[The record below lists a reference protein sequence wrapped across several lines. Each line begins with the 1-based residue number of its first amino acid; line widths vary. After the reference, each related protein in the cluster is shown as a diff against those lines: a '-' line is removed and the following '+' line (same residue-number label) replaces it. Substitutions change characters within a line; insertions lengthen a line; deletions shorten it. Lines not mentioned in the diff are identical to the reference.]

1 MFIDKFNKTLN
12 IGDFV
17 YAACSDHII
26 LGIIESFTHTTIS
39 IKYKYT
45 YGTGTQILD
54 YNSVIKIENPEI
66 VLKQDPDYS
75 QQYYDLVNFQLA
87 TIPLEF
93 RYVLANY
100 GTIYK
105 LHKVKTIQEV
115 RQLRDTSKGTPVL
128 YAVIKN
134 NKLNWTSYYTV
145 TRNLLTESK
154 LIKYGI
160 DPNILDTPI
169 TLP

>member
-1 MFIDKFNKTLN
+1 MAK
-12 IGDFV
+12 
-17 YAACSDHII
+17 
-26 LGIIESFTHTTIS
+26 
-39 IKYKYT
+39 
-45 YGTGTQILD
+45 
-54 YNSVIKIENPEI
+54 
-66 VLKQDPDYS
+66 
-75 QQYYDLVNFQLA
+75 LA
-87 TIPLEF
+87 D
-93 RYVLANY
+93 
-100 GTIYK
+100 YK